1 MSRKVMIDVMVN
13 DRFYKRIPLILPPPN
28 EVLEES
34 MLRFKI
40 IQALPSLRNK
50 KFTVGL

>member
-1 MSRKVMIDVMVN
+1 MTGFTSEYPS
-13 DRFYKRIPLILPPPN
+13 FYPPPN